1 METLPELLTSH
12 LYLMITPH
20 DSARKT
26 MAEVIAR
33 LALRGP
39 LSVMDGGNLFD
50 PYRVA
55 RQVRRQT
62 HELDSAL
69 ERISLRRA
77 FTCYQMAVLLAKAP
91 AGAQPQ
97 VALGLM
103 TTFYDENVAAG
114 ESRRLLGTCLTHLG
128 RLSRLAPVVV
138 SASPPRAEQGEQMA
152 LWNMLLEAID
162 NVLAP
167 QPPASQPVLRL
178 F

>member
-91 AGAQPQ
+91 AGAQPPLAGDVSHPPGASESPGAGGGERLPSEGRAGRADGALEY
-97 VALGLM
+97 VAG
-103 TTFYDENVAAG
+103 G
-114 ESRRLLGTCLTHLG
+114 HR
-128 RLSRLAPVVV
+128 
-138 SASPPRAEQGEQMA
+138 
-152 LWNMLLEAID
+152 
-162 NVLAP
+162 
-167 QPPASQPVLRL
+167 
-178 F
+178 